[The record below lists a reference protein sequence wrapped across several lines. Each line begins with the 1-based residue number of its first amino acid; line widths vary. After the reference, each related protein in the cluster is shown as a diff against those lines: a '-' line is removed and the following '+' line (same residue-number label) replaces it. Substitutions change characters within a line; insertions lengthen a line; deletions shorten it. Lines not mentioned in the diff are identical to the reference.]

1 MIRIYL
7 IDDHAIVRD
16 GLRAM
21 LEAGG
26 HRVVGEAADLTV
38 ALPDLPRLTP
48 DLVLLDLKLKNH
60 SGFELLIEV
69 RKRALP
75 VRCIVLT
82 MSADPRDV
90 GLAMRLGAA
99 GYVLKDTP
107 RAELLRAIDAVSR
120 GEQHL
125 GPKVST
131 LAAQALASSA
141 EADVLPTLSPREK
154 QIIKMVAAGK
164 SSAMIGQLL
173 HLSPRTV
180 EAHRSRIMSKLGVSK
195 VTGLVRFA
203 LLSGLIDVD

>member
-1 MIRIYL
+1 MTRIYI

-16 GLRAM
+16 GLRAL
-21 LEAGG
+21 LEADG
-26 HRVVGEAADLTV
+26 RQIVGEAANLTV
-38 ALPDLPRLTP
+38 ALADLPRLRP
-48 DLVLLDLKLKNH
+48 DVVLLDLKLENH

-125 GPKVST
+125 GPKVNT
-131 LAAQALASSA
+131 LAAQALASNA

-164 SSAMIGQLL
+164 SSAVIGQLL

-180 EAHRSRIMSKLGVSK
+180 EAHRSRIMSKLGVSN

-203 LLSGLIDVD
+203 LLGGLIDVD